1 MLDRLYTN
9 WVYGGFLAGLLI
21 LALSPLLLR
30 GWSWPMI
37 AVFLQLPVYML
48 HQYEEHDDGRFGRF
62 VNQRIGGGRMVLPQP
77 VIFLINVPG
86 VWGVNAVSIWLAA
99 KYNVGFGL
107 IGVYLTLV
115 NGIVHIVPSA
125 RMRIYNPG
133 LVTGV
138 LFFLPLG
145 IWSLAEISAVPCVGW
160 AYHLLGLGLAI
171 LIHAAIMAYVFSN
184 RARVAREMPAR

>member
-1 MLDRLYTN
+1 LLDRLYTN

-21 LALSPLLLR
+21 LALSPLLLH

-48 HQYEEHDDGRFGRF
+48 HQYEEHDDGRFGHF
-62 VNQRIGGGRMVLPQP
+62 VNDRIGGGRMVLPQS

-86 VWGVNAVSIWLAA
+86 VWGVNAISIWLAA
-99 KYNVGFGL
+99 VCNVGFGL

-115 NGIVHIVPSA
+115 NGVVHILPSI

-133 LVTGV
+133 LITGV
-138 LFFLPLG
+138 IFFLPLG
-145 IWSLAEISAVPCVGW
+145 IWSLAEVSAVPGVGW

-171 LIHAAIMAYVFSN
+171 LIHAAIMAYVFRN
-184 RARVAREMPAR
+184 RARAAREMPAR